1 MLETIREGSTA
12 QVMLPTDVRRMPGLM
27 GDRVKMMIGNT
38 YKIFQNPYV
47 DALSGYTP
55 TDEAITNVKDF
66 IKKTRSQTRSRFNRR
81 STEL

>member
-47 DALSGYTP
+47 DALSGYKP
-55 TDEAITNVKDF
+55 TDEAITNVK
-66 IKKTRSQTRSRFNRR
+66 IY
-81 STEL
+81 